1 MSLELYGTHLD
12 GLALTEN
19 EKIELIATMEV
30 IIENII
36 NSLFIKAENSDNN
49 NQ

>member
-12 GLALTEN
+12 GLALTDQ
-19 EKIELIATMEV
+19 EKIQLIETMKV

-36 NSLFIKAENSDNN
+36 NNSFMRTDINDEN
-49 NQ
+49 Q